1 MVQGIV
7 GRRQGFDVMTGQFV
21 KRLGPGLILALAISL
36 TLTKATAAQET
47 LRIGYFDLP
56 PHVLGVEERHPK
68 GAAISYFEEFIAPHL
83 GVEIVWDPEVTPP
96 TRLMKQLRA
105 GEKDAMIF
113 LGWTKERTAY
123 LHYPRPYLTLSET
136 LAFRAEHPL
145 EEVTAVDDL
154 HGLRVGFLVG
164 GRIPDALRDERITY
178 DLIAGKQLFERNLA
192 KLLHGRIDAIYVPL
206 PVALERIIEQERVES
221 QVKLLPIEFLKPVE
235 IYTVFSKETVG
246 QDLVERYKDALE
258 AAQTHQSYID
268 YIKTYGAETGAD

>member
-1 MVQGIV
+1 MK
-7 GRRQGFDVMTGQFV
+7 GQLV
-21 KRLGPGLILALAISL
+21 KRLGPGLILALAMSL
-36 TLTKATAAQET
+36 ILTKATAAEET

-56 PHVLGVEERHPK
+56 PHVLGAEEGHPK
-68 GAAISYFEEFIAPHL
+68 GAAIGYFEEFIAPHL

-96 TRLMKQLRA
+96 TRLMKQLKT

-136 LAFRAEHPL
+136 LVFRAEYPL
-145 EEVTAVDDL
+145 EQVTAVDDL

-164 GRIPDALRDERITY
+164 GRIPHALRDERITY
-178 DLIAGKQLFERNLA
+178 DLIAGQQLFERNLE
-192 KLLHGRIDAIYVPL
+192 KLLRGRIDAIYAPL
-206 PVALERIIEQERVES
+206 PVALGRIIKQKRVGS

-246 QDLVERYKDALE
+246 KDLVERYNDAME

-268 YIKTYGAETGAD
+268 YIASYGAKTSAD